1 MGDGGSSR
9 TRVGTRAHET
19 GDHRDPVALVVGS
32 SSGIGKTMSEEF
44 ERLGYRV
51 VRAARWT
58 RTAIPPDRRQVL
70 HVGFDASDPAATL
83 AAVNDI
89 EAGFG
94 PIEVLI
100 CCAGDL
106 RVSPVSETTWDDTQG
121 VLRANLAPFVN
132 GARAVL
138 PHMIARRRGRI
149 VAVGSGWSLMPT
161 AGVPA
166 YACAK
171 AALAAYAGSLAA
183 EAESH
188 GVGVHVLFPG
198 YVPSTALAEQARLS
212 GLREPMRLLWT
223 RGRTLRKVAESLTR
237 GRPPHVIYVNVMER
251 FAPAVPSLS
260 QRLFWTACRTMQP
273 FPSYLG
279 EGRRGRWTA

>member
-1 MGDGGSSR
+1 MVDGGVLRSSGP
-9 TRVGTRAHET
+9 RVGSGNRPSD
-19 GDHRDPVALVVGS
+19 GVALVVGA
-32 SSGIGKTMSEEF
+32 SSGIGKTMSKEF

-58 RTAIPPDRRQVL
+58 HREIPPDRESVR
-70 HVGFDASDPAATL
+70 HVEFDAADPVATL
-83 AAVNDI
+83 DAIDAI
-89 EAGFG
+89 EGGFG
-94 PIEVLI
+94 PIDVLV
-100 CCAGDL
+100 CCAGEL
-106 RVSPVSETTWDDTQG
+106 QVSPVLETTWDDTQRL
-121 VLRANLAPFVN
+121 LRANLAPFVN

-138 PHMIARRRGRI
+138 PHMVRRRRGRI

-166 YACAK
+166 YVCAK
-171 AALAAYAGSLAA
+171 AALASFAGSLAA
-183 EAESH
+183 EAESY

-198 YVPSTALAEQARLS
+198 YVPSTVLAERARMW
-212 GLREPMRLLWT
+212 GLREPIRPLWT
-223 RGRTLRKVAESLTR
+223 RGRTLRRVAESLTN

-273 FPSYLG
+273 FPSHLG
-279 EGRRGRWTA
+279 NGGGHS